1 MPAPKK
7 SAKPTE
13 AKETEADTDT
23 QDDSQPDAEKPD
35 LAEIAF
41 RGVKFV
47 IPRNRDDWSTEGLAY
62 LSEEKYNLFVKY
74 TLEIAGPG
82 QWQTLCALCPRR
94 KDFSEFFVLFG
105 EAIKTECY
113 G

>member
-7 SAKPTE
+7 TPKPV
-13 AKETEADTDT
+13 ETEVDTDNEDKST
-23 QDDSQPDAEKPD
+23 PDAEKPD
-35 LAEIAF
+35 LAEITF
-41 RGVKFV
+41 RGFKFV

-62 LSEEKYNLFVKY
+62 LAEGKYNLFAKY

-94 KDFSEFFVLFG
+94 KDFAEFFVLFG
-105 EAIKTECY
+105 DTIKTECY
-113 G
+113 DG